1 MSTSTHTG
9 LRKPMRTISLRT
21 IAAHKLRLA
30 LTILAVVLG
39 TAFIAGSSM
48 FTTSLSNSF
57 AKIISTQ
64 YDDVDIVISSER
76 NVGRQVSVD
85 DVNKLRERDDF
96 TSVEL
101 MVEPAP
107 IILAGTDGK
116 AIQTGGAPST
126 ALSYNPDDEPTDTV
140 TLLEGDWPADTD
152 TVAVN
157 ASAAERG
164 NISIGDS
171 VTVVTPSD
179 QFEVTVVGTF
189 DFPTATGGWIGVLLP
204 EDQFLPI
211 YAPDGRVNAASVVLD
226 DGADTAAVVDE
237 LRNEYPD
244 YVIDDAQVLVERQTE
259 ELKNALSFINYFLW
273 AFAAIA
279 LLVGT
284 FIISNTFAMIVAER
298 TREFALLRSIGA
310 SRSQITRSV
319 IGEAGVVGLIGSALG
334 ILLGIGLAKGL
345 FFALEKKGVGMPDS
359 GLSLT
364 PTTLIVPLVVGAV
377 VTVLSAWAPARRAG
391 SIHPVEAMRS
401 GDSSSQNSLRVRT
414 IVGGLITAV
423 GAGLCMFGAFT
434 TGIDEVKH
442 RLIFVGVGALAV
454 IIGVW
459 LIGPALSIPV
469 VGGLGRV
476 VGAPFGAVGKLA
488 STNSRR
494 SPRRT
499 AATAFALT
507 LGLMM
512 VSSIGMLGATMRN
525 SIETIVDDVVT
536 SDYLVT
542 GQNSSVF
549 KIPSSV
555 EPKITELDEVGAA
568 HSVYLAP
575 LLVNGV
581 PMSKTFGGPP
591 RTSVAD
597 LNLDAGEGMKVTVSS
612 GSGNLNDEKGVVLYD
627 GIAKNFNLGVGDNVT
642 LSTLDGSR
650 TLDVPILGTYEEM
663 QAGGPGIVSTAAAR
677 ELLPIDQMSVEMI
690 LVDGADGVDSAALG
704 QALTNA
710 MEDYLVVQVMS
721 KEDYASS
728 QANQVD
734 QLLGILYGLLGLA
747 VIIAVLGIINTLAL
761 SVTERRREIGMLRAL
776 GTQRSQIRTMIYLES
791 VVIALFGAI
800 LGAAVG
806 LGLGWCFTRTIGED
820 ALETIIIP
828 WGQLGV
834 MLVGSAVVGVI
845 AAVWPGHRAAKT
857 KPLDAISDR

>member
-1 MSTSTHTG
+1 MNTSTHTG

-48 FTTSLSNSF
+48 FTASLSNSF

-64 YDDVDIVISSER
+64 YDDVDVVISSER
-76 NVGRQVSVD
+76 GVGRQISVD
-85 DVNKLRERDDF
+85 DVKKLRERDDF
-96 TSVEL
+96 TSVDL

-116 AIQTGGAPST
+116 AIQTGGAPSV
-126 ALSYNPDDEPTDTV
+126 ALSYDPDAEATDTV
-140 TLLEGDWPADTD
+140 TLLDGDWPTDTD

-164 NISIGDS
+164 DISVGDS

-179 QFEVTVVGTF
+179 QFKVTVVGTF

-211 YAPDGRVNAASVVLD
+211 YAPDGKVNSASIVLA
-226 DGADTAAVVDE
+226 DGTDTNAVVEE
-237 LRNEYPD
+237 LRSEYPD
-244 YVIDDAQVLVERQTE
+244 YTIDNAQVLVERQTE
-259 ELKNALSFINYFLW
+259 ELKKALSFINYFLW

-319 IGEAGVVGLIGSALG
+319 IGEAVVVGIIGSALG
-334 ILLGIGLAKGL
+334 IVLGVGLSKGL
-345 FFALEKKGVGMPDS
+345 FFALEKKGIGLPDS

-364 PTTLIVPLVVGAV
+364 PTTLIVPLVVGAI
-377 VTVLSAWAPARRAG
+377 VTVVSAWAPARRAG

-414 IVGGLITAV
+414 VTGGLIVAAGTA
-423 GAGLCMFGAFT
+423 ACLFGAFT
-434 TGIDEVKH
+434 TNIEEIKH

-476 VGAPFGAVGKLA
+476 IGAPFGAVGKLA

-499 AATAFALT
+499 SATAFALT

-512 VSSIGMLGATMRN
+512 VSSIGMLGATMRH
-525 SIETIVDDVVT
+525 SIENIIDDVVV

-542 GQNSSVF
+542 GQNTSTF
-549 KIPSSV
+549 KIPYSV
-555 EPKITELDEVGAA
+555 EDRIAGLDEVGAA
-568 HSVYLAP
+568 HSVFLAP

-581 PMSKTFGGPP
+581 PMSKSFGGPP
-591 RTSVAD
+591 QTSVAD
-597 LNLDAGEGMKVTVSS
+597 LNLDAGEGMKVTISS
-612 GSGNLNDEKGVVLYD
+612 GSGNLHDEKGVILYD
-627 GIAKNFNLGVGDNVT
+627 EIAKSLELGVGDNVT
-642 LSTLDGSR
+642 LSTIDGSGS
-650 TLDVPILGTYEEM
+650 LDVPVLGTYEEM

-677 ELLPIDQMSVEMI
+677 ELLPVEQMSLEMI
-690 LVDGADGVDSAALG
+690 LVDAADGVASQELGRALED
-704 QALTNA
+704 A
-710 MEDYLVVQVMS
+710 MAEYLVVQVMS
-721 KEDYASS
+721 KEKYAGA

-734 QLLGILYGLLGLA
+734 QMLGILYGLLGLA

-776 GTQRSQIRTMIYLES
+776 GTQRSQIRRMIYLES